1 MQPRRSWVSRSS
13 SETNAPRRN
22 ATPGTSGNSGGA
34 RPQSAAS
41 MARRASASSA
51 ARSAGVSSGSAM
63 VWLSATDRMGAI
75 ELLVQNHACHL
86 VRQGELRQAPQ
97 PLRLAQD
104 LVRQRIG
111 AADREDH
118 VAPVHVPLFRPL
130 RELDRGPFVAATRQR
145 DEARALGNR
154 SQDPRLILHLM
165 LLDLRVV
172 PQPLQILVTHGA
184 ERGVLHAPHRDDAV
198 AHHAYMPRNRCIAA
212 TRSTARMSGITKM
225 PLSSRI
231 LSAAA
236 LVGPLAPSQMILA
249 LMWGAFLRVMTFSV
263 AAGINTSQST
273 VSTCSCVIVSALA

>member
-63 VWLSATDRMGAI
+63 VWLAATD
-75 ELLVQNHACHL
+75 
-86 VRQGELRQAPQ
+86 
-97 PLRLAQD
+97 
-104 LVRQRIG
+104 
-111 AADREDH
+111 
-118 VAPVHVPLFRPL
+118 
-130 RELDRGPFVAATRQR
+130 QR

-154 SQDPRLILHLM
+154 PQDPRLILHLM

-172 PQPLQILVTHGA
+172 AQPLQILVTHGA

-212 TRSTARMSGITKM
+212 TRSTATM
-225 PLSSRI
+225 
-231 LSAAA
+231 
-236 LVGPLAPSQMILA
+236 
-249 LMWGAFLRVMTFSV
+249 
-263 AAGINTSQST
+263 
-273 VSTCSCVIVSALA
+273 